1 MKIIKKL
8 ATKQK
13 DVYSVRPVT
22 IAFFGDSVTQGCF
35 EVYQTSDSS
44 LETVFDQAHAY
55 HSYVKEI
62 FASMFPASP
71 VNIINAGISGDNAAN
86 ALSRLDRDVLSYKP
100 DLVVVCFGLND
111 CASGDDGIETYAS
124 SLKKIITKIK
134 EAEAEVIVMTPNMMA
149 DTLSVHVVND
159 GYPFVRKC
167 IEGIIEIV
175 NKGVLDRYV
184 EKAREVA
191 AEEGVPVC
199 DVYAKWQSLK
209 QNGADIN
216 EMLANHVNHPTREM
230 NKIFA
235 YALVFTMLENR

>member
-1 MKIIKKL
+1 MEIIKKL

-13 DVYSVRPVT
+13 DVFSVRPAT

-35 EVYQTSDSS
+35 EIYQKTENS

-55 HSYVKEI
+55 HTYVKEI

-71 VNIINAGISGDNAAN
+71 LNVINAGISGDNASN
-86 ALSRLDRDVLSYKP
+86 ALSRLERDVLSYNP

-124 SLKKIITKIK
+124 SMKKIITEIK
-134 EAEAEVIVMTPNMMA
+134 QAGAEVIVMTPNAMA
-149 DTLSVHVVND
+149 DSLSVHVIND

-167 IEGIIEIV
+167 IEGLIELV
-175 NKGVLDRYV
+175 NKGILDRYV
-184 EKAREVA
+184 ERAREVA
-191 AEEGVPVC
+191 REENVPIC

-209 QNGADIN
+209 KSGADIN
-216 EMLANHVNHPTREM
+216 ELLSNRVNHPTREM

-235 YALVFTMLENR
+235 YSLVFTMLEN